1 MTSPNSNASV
11 RGENGNQAIANC
23 YTLSFVDQGQGTL
36 VHELGIR
43 GSDLNM
49 NLRTRIRCS
58 YGLAGTPDGAS
69 APSASLRLSQLD
81 IVRERC
87 V

>member
-1 MTSPNSNASV
+1 MTFVPGPEPPRH

-23 YTLSFVDQGQGTL
+23 YTLSFVDRSQGTL
-36 VHELGIR
+36 GHELGIR

-58 YGLAGTPDGAS
+58 YGLAGTPDGVS
-69 APSASLRLSQLD
+69 APSLRLSQLD
-81 IVRERC
+81 IVRER
-87 V
+87 